1 MNYPI
6 INLKMTGNNLKEICQ
21 DRNIAVKDI
30 QAFLSLSCVHTVYKW
45 FRGESLPSIDH
56 LYALQELMNVSMS
69 EMIVGNLN
77 NSENRRTKSPK
88 NANTLLNSMC
98 WIYNACELMILYFY
112 KPNGITKEGLL
123 RYFMYYS
130 KIMELQVT

>member
-1 MNYPI
+1 
-6 INLKMTGNNLKEICQ
+6 MTGNNLKEICQ
-21 DRNIAVKDI
+21 DRNISVKDI
-30 QAFLSLSCVHTVYKW
+30 QAFLGLSCVHTVYKW

-77 NSENRRTKSPK
+77 NSESRRTRSPK
-88 NANTLLNSMC
+88 NVNTLLNSMC
-98 WIYNACELMILYFY
+98 WIYNAFELMILYFY